1 MTSLNT
7 PVAFIIFN
15 RPDLTQIVFNAI
27 RQAQPKQLFV
37 IADGARFPEEA
48 EKCQEA
54 RDIIKQ
60 VDWDCQV
67 LTNYADTNL
76 GCRKRISSGITWVFE
91 QVEEAIILED
101 DCLPTVSFFSFCQNL
116 LEYYRNDT
124 RIIGITGNNFQH
136 GKSRTEYSYYFSQY
150 NHCWGWA
157 TWRRAWQY
165 WDFNVDKWL
174 EFKNS
179 GLIKHLFD
187 DHYEEQYWTNVFD
200 RLFLEG
206 KPDSWAYVWLFSYW
220 SQSGLSILPNHNL
233 VSNIGFR
240 EDGTHTTS
248 QDSKLS
254 NLPTVDIWEIKHPP
268 FVVRHKEADLYTFD
282 NIFGGKHLKNADTL
296 KGTFI
301 SFFAKNKQ
309 RFFRLFSDPI
319 GVYYS
324 LIKKIFKK
332 SSIY

>member
-101 DCLPTVSFFSFCQNL
+101 DCLPDPSFFHYCETL
-116 LEYYRNDT
+116 LEYYRDDE
-124 RIIGITGNNFQH
+124 RVMVISGDNFQDGH
-136 GKSRTEYSYYFSQY
+136 KRTKYSYYFSKY

-157 TWRRAWQY
+157 SWRRAWKY
-165 WDFNVDKWL
+165 WDFNPEKWI
-174 EFKNS
+174 EFRDP
-179 GLIKHLFD
+179 GLMKFVCD
-187 DHYEEQYWTNVFD
+187 DPCEERYWTKIFNT
-200 RLFLEG
+200 LFLEG
-206 KPDSWAYVWLFSYW
+206 KPNSWAYVWTFVCW
-220 SQSGLSILPNHNL
+220 SQGGLTALPNVNL
-233 VSNIGFR
+233 VSNIGFGT
-240 EDGTHTTS
+240 DATHTKGE
-248 QDSKLS
+248 SKFA
-254 NLPTVDIWEIKHPP
+254 NLPTEDIGEIYHPP
-268 FVVRHKEADLYTFD
+268 FLIRDRFADEYTFD
-282 NIFGGKHLKNADTL
+282 HVFGGKDIREANTIYGKIRSH
-296 KGTFI
+296 F
-301 SFFAKNKQ
+301 SSNK
-309 RFFRLFSDPI
+309 RRITRLFTDPI
-319 GVYYS
+319 SLYS
-324 LIKKIFKK
+324 SVRKKIV
-332 SSIY
+332 SIL